1 MKQLIKM
8 QNNRSTQKIKKTNF
22 YYLMRDILSCFPNNI
37 GDNLINTLN
46 NHFISQESA
55 KMIFKEEV
63 TNKKPNFRIL
73 SGILI
78 LQNAALRQIP
88 RAAFYEVIDV
98 LEELKYCFEKD
109 SRKTIKNLSKQTI
122 LRLFAT
128 LYFEFVMLPLR
139 REEGNIYIHK
149 FQKTVTKE
157 DMLKIMLDFVKR
169 DRFLLHFIFKEH
181 NIEMKIDDENEM
193 AIRVTDL
200 LEKFYPAEEKK

>member
-1 MKQLIKM
+1 M
-8 QNNRSTQKIKKTNF
+8 QNNRSTKKIKKTNF
-22 YYLMRDILSCFPNNI
+22 YYLMRDILSCFPDNI
-37 GDNLINTLN
+37 GGNLINTLN

-55 KMIFKEEV
+55 KRIFKEEV

-109 SRKTIKNLSKQTI
+109 SRKTIKNLSRQTI

-139 REEGNIYIHK
+139 REEENIYINK
-149 FQKTVTKE
+149 FKKKFTKE

-169 DRFLLHFIFKEH
+169 DRFFLHFIFKEH
-181 NIEMKIDDENEM
+181 NIEMKIDDENKM
-193 AIRVTDL
+193 AIRVTDI
-200 LEKFYPAEEKK
+200 LEKFYLAEGKK